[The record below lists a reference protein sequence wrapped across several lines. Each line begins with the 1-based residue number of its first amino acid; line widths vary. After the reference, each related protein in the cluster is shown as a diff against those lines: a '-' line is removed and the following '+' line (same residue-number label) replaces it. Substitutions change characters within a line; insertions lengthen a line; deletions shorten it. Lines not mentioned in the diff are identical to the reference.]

1 MNYLLAT
8 NICIYFLK
16 GRYGLIEKIGQIG
29 FENLY
34 ISEISVAELKF
45 GAEKSDFPDR
55 NRIVVNNLIERF
67 KILPIFSSLDIYAK
81 EKAKLRK
88 EGKIVDDLDLF
99 IGATAISNDMVLV
112 TNNERHFSRLTD
124 IKIEN
129 WTS

>member
-1 MNYLLAT
+1 MNYLLDT